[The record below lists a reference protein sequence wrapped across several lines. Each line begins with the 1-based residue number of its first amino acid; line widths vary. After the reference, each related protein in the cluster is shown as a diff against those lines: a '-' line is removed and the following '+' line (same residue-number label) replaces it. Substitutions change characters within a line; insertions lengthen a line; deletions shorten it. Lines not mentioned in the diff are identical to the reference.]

1 MREILGRRR
10 SPSRALRPESL
21 SHRALPVR
29 LSGRVLRRLR
39 ALLRERGNPRPRAS
53 ALHDAAATCATEWG
67 WPVVP
72 GVQAVV
78 PQCSGARGRRA
89 AKPNA
94 GTPDA
99 PLACSCPQ
107 PDCAVP
113 GGHPFDPVLQAATTD
128 PRMVSWWWTTRPDA
142 PLVLATGG
150 SAPCGLSLPAV
161 AGARALATFESRGV
175 RLGPVT
181 ATPTRFTLL
190 VAPYALE
197 ELGELLY
204 AHDSVPS
211 SLRFHGEGG
220 YLLLPPSAT
229 GIGTVRWER
238 VPTLA
243 DGAPWKSGG
252 GTPWLPRMENVL
264 DVLVEAS
271 ATVPD
276 TGSRLAY

>member
-10 SPSRALRPESL
+10 SPSRTQRSESLPYRALRLRGHPLRSL
-21 SHRALPVR
+21 VA
-29 LSGRVLRRLR
+29 RLR
-39 ALLRERGNPRPRAS
+39 PGSTTRAPT
-53 ALHDAAATCATEWG
+53 AFRDAALTCATEWG

-72 GVQAVV
+72 GISTAV
-78 PQCSGARGRRA
+78 PPSGGRGRRA
-89 AKPNA
+89 TTPLQS

-107 PDCAVP
+107 PDCPVP

-128 PRMVSWWWTTRPDA
+128 RRMVDWWWTNRPTA
-142 PLVLATGG
+142 PVVLATGG
-150 SAPCGLSLPAV
+150 RAACGLSLPAV
-161 AGARALATFESRGV
+161 AGTRALALLERRGV

-181 ATPTRFTLL
+181 ATPTRCTFL
-190 VAPYALE
+190 VMPYALD

-204 AHDSVPS
+204 AYDAVPS

-229 GIGTVRWER
+229 GTGTVRWER
-238 VPTLA
+238 PPQRP
-243 DGAPWKSGG
+243 DGALCTESAA
-252 GTPWLPRMENVL
+252 PWLPRLENLL

-271 ATVPD
+271 GTVPD
-276 TGSRLAY
+276 TGSHLAY